1 MVDALTVLSYVG
13 VALVAILVYE
23 LLRSWIKRRLK
34 RRFERDLQQFLKT
47 PDLYAQHFK
56 FTNKLVI
63 KQQLLADAEINR
75 KIVEYAERE
84 RQPPVEVRQ
93 RVEAYIE
100 EIVPNFNLLSYYKL
114 GYNVARGFIHL
125 VYDPVVDTE
134 RRAILDRLPSKAAPV
149 YLINHRSNV
158 DFVLLAYI
166 LAGKVS
172 ISYAVG
178 EWARVWPLE
187 HLFKSFGS
195 YLVRRGHKEDLYHKV
210 LERYVQLSVRH
221 GVAQAIFPEGQITRD
236 GRLLPP
242 KLGLLQFLAGV
253 ESDPSFDRDL
263 TFIPVGV
270 NYDWVLEDHNLVAES
285 EGRPPKRGLGK
296 KLQVILAGPFVFF
309 GLLIVNGI
317 RLLAGR
323 LKLHGY
329 SSLSFGEPIVLK
341 DWARSRGIDL
351 TRLAYE
357 ARKPVIREFAEYA
370 LQRVGAAV
378 PATPVTLLS
387 VGILEDGRTRFTRAE
402 LKSIAL
408 ATRRELE
415 ERGVR
420 IVVGRRFEKFRH
432 ALVQVEARAQERERG
447 AELDEVERALVAD
460 EEAEALVDFALDVLR
475 RNRILR
481 RRNRGYEVRP
491 ERANYLRYYANSLAH
506 HLGRAYPIAS
516 ESAEPTRPEEPLK
529 PATASPSP

>member
-1 MVDALTVLSYVG
+1 MVDALTILSYAG
-13 VALVAILVYE
+13 VALGAILAYE
-23 LLRSWIKRRLK
+23 ILRSWIKRRLK
-34 RRFERDLQQFLKT
+34 RRFERDLHQFLTT

-56 FTNKLVI
+56 FTNKFVI
-63 KQQLLADAEINR
+63 KQQLLADAEVNR

-84 RQPPVEVRQ
+84 KKPLVEVRQ
-93 RVEAYIE
+93 RVDGYIE

-114 GYNVARGFIHL
+114 GYNIARGFIHL

-134 RRAILDRLPSKAAPV
+134 RRTILDRLPARAAPV

-221 GVAQAIFPEGQITRD
+221 GVAQAIFPEGQISRD
-236 GRLLPP
+236 GALLPP

-253 ESDPSFDRDL
+253 EADPLFDRDL

-285 EGRPPKRGLGK
+285 EGRPAKRGLGK
-296 KLQVILAGPFVFF
+296 KLQVIVAGPFVFF
-309 GLLIVNGI
+309 GLLIVNGV
-317 RLLAGR
+317 RFLSGR

-329 SSLSFGEPIVLK
+329 ASLSFGEPVVLK
-341 DWARSRGIDL
+341 DWARARGIDL
-351 TRLAYE
+351 SRLDYE
-357 ARKPVIREFAEYA
+357 GRKPHIRAFGEHA
-370 LQRVGAAV
+370 LARVGAAI

-387 VGILEDGRTRFTRAE
+387 VGILDDGSRRFTRSQ
-402 LKSIAL
+402 LKEIAL

-415 ERGVR
+415 EKGVR
-420 IVVGRRFEKFRH
+420 IVVGRKFEKFRR
-432 ALVQVEARAQERERG
+432 ALVAVEERAYESDRG
-447 AELDEVERALVAD
+447 TELDAVERALLAE
-460 EEAEALVDFALDVLR
+460 EEAEAIVDFALDLLR
-475 RNRILR
+475 RNKILR
-481 RRNRGYEVRP
+481 RRGHAYEIRP
-491 ERANYLRYYANSLAH
+491 ERENYLRYYANSLGH
-506 HLGRAYPIAS
+506 HLGRNYKI
-516 ESAEPTRPEEPLK
+516 ESSATTPPAEMANVGSQKTI
-529 PATASPSP
+529 